1 MGAGDRIDIR
11 RPTIDNQPAMYLTRQ
26 QVRQV
31 DRIAIE
37 QFAIPGIVLM
47 ENAARN
53 AADAATDMLTTF
65 ANRET
70 LILCG
75 GGNNGGDGFAI
86 ARHLHLRG
94 VPVTVLETSEA
105 NTLPPDARTN
115 REILRHLPAITVV
128 GPSDVPAFRR
138 FALLIDA
145 LLGTGATQPPRPPL
159 EGLIRRMNES
169 TRPILAIDLPS
180 GLDCDTGRPL
190 GDACVRAT
198 RTVTFVAQKAGFANP
213 ESNQYTGEVIVADIG
228 VPAIVPG

>member
-1 MGAGDRIDIR
+1 M
-11 RPTIDNQPAMYLTRQ
+11 THLTRQ

-37 QFAIPGIVLM
+37 QFGIPGIVLM

-53 AADAATDMLTTF
+53 AADAAMDML
-65 ANRET
+65 ANVADPQT

-94 VPVTVLETSEA
+94 VPVTVLETTDAQS
-105 NTLPPDARTN
+105 LPPDARTN
-115 REILRHLPAITVV
+115 RQILRHLPAIKVV
-128 GPSDVPAFRR
+128 DPATAPVFGQ

-145 LLGTGATQPPRPPL
+145 LLGTGATRPPRPPL
-159 EGLIRRMNES
+159 DDLIRRMNES
-169 TRPILAIDLPS
+169 TRPILAVDLPS

-198 RTVTFVAQKAGFANP
+198 RTVTFVAFKAGFANA
-213 ESNQYTGEVIVADIG
+213 ESKRYTGQVIVADIG
-228 VPAIVPG
+228 APAIVP